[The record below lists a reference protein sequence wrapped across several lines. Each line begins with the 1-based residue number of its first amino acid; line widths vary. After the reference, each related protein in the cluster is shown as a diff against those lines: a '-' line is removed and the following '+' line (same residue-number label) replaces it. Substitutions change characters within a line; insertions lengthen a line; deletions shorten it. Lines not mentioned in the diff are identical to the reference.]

1 MIDPKRNR
9 PSSRTSIKVEECGN
23 SNDVEQH
30 PSGHVP
36 FPSHDENQ
44 AKLNA
49 VDRDDHDE
57 R

>member
-57 R
+57 